1 MDKIMGHR
9 NRYFLDS
16 KSLGKCINRFHQK
29 NGVPMCVTFHPDDN
43 KQNIFLT
50 GCQDKKIYQ
59 YDLNSA
65 SVVQEYDQHLGAV
78 NTITF
83 FDENRRFITS
93 SDDKTIRAW
102 EYDIPVVIKNMSDPG
117 MKSMPAACMS
127 PNSKFFILF

>member
-1 MDKIMGHR
+1 
-9 NRYFLDS
+9 
-16 KSLGKCINRFHQK
+16 
-29 NGVPMCVTFHPDDN
+29 MCVLFHPDNN

-59 YDLNSA
+59 YDLNTA
-65 SVVQEYDQHLGAV
+65 SIVQEYDQHLGPV

-83 FDENRRFITS
+83 FDDNRRFISS

-117 MKSMPAACMS
+117 MKSMPAATMS
-127 PNSKFFILF
+127 PNSMKF